1 MIKIGIRHNL
11 LYPFL
16 SIIFYFT
23 REVISIILSS
33 CLKFKSSL
41 LLTLIMFIA
50 EIIAGSIFYF
60 NNFYFLSSKNER
72 KRTKS
77 GRITL
82 IHSPSQ
88 MSRLDKRFKLYFLIF
103 IAAYFQFISF
113 KITTIYLIEYQNI
126 SKSLD
131 IRLRSILPLLIG
143 VLSLFTLRLPIVK
156 HQIFSLTIIS
166 ICLIITIISESIIVL
181 YSNDSNNRKEYLFH
195 LLFIFI
201 RALIDAFVEL
211 SEKYLLEY
219 NFINP
224 FYIVMFEGFFGS
236 IFISINSIKT
246 NPFKEIKEYE
256 GDYIGL
262 IICLIIY
269 FFLSGGRNIYRISTN
284 KIYSPMAR
292 SLTDAFLDPILIFY
306 YYYSGVEKH
315 KNIFYFIAN
324 LILSIIVVFCVGVY
338 NDFFVLYCCGL
349 EHHTHYEISRRA
361 SKKENIPL
369 LQLEST
375 SGEDGEG
382 IN

>member
-33 CLKFKSSL
+33 YLEFKSSL
-41 LLTLIMFIA
+41 LLTLIMFIS
-50 EIIAGSIFYF
+50 EIIAGSIFYI
-60 NNFYFLSSKNER
+60 NNFYFLTKNEG
-72 KRTKS
+72 KTIKS
-77 GRITL
+77 GRIIL
-82 IHSPSQ
+82 IHSPSKIP
-88 MSRLDKRFKLYFLIF
+88 RFDKRFKLYFLIF

-113 KITTIYLIEYQNI
+113 KITTMYLIKSENI

-166 ICLIITIISESIIVL
+166 ICLIITIISESIIECCYYL
-181 YSNDSNNRKEYLFH
+181 ENIEEYLKH
-195 LLFIFI
+195 LLFVFI
-201 RALIDAFVEL
+201 RAIIDAFVEL

-236 IFISINSIKT
+236 IFISINSIET

-256 GDYIGL
+256 KEDFIVFL

-306 YYYSGVEKH
+306 YYYSDVEKH

-369 LQLEST
+369 LQLEKNF
-375 SGEDGEG
+375 EDDGEG

>member
-1 MIKIGIRHNL
+1 
-11 LYPFL
+11 
-16 SIIFYFT
+16 
-23 REVISIILSS
+23 
-33 CLKFKSSL
+33 
-41 LLTLIMFIA
+41 MFIS

-60 NNFYFLSSKNER
+60 NNFYFLSKNEG

-77 GRITL
+77 SGIIL
-82 IHSPSQ
+82 IHSPSK
-88 MSRLDKRFKLYFLIF
+88 MSRLDKTFKLYFLIF

-113 KITTIYLIEYQNI
+113 KITTIYLTEYKNI

-166 ICLIITIISESIIVL
+166 ICLIITIISESIIECCYYL
-181 YSNDSNNRKEYLFH
+181 ENIEEYLKH
-195 LLFIFI
+195 LLFVFI
-201 RALIDAFVEL
+201 RAIIDAFVEL

-236 IFISINSIKT
+236 IFISINSIET
-246 NPFKEIKEYE
+246 NPFKEVKEYE
-256 GDYIGL
+256 KEDYIVFL

-306 YYYSGVEKH
+306 YYYSDVEKH

-369 LQLEST
+369 LQLEKNF
-375 SGEDGEG
+375 EDDGEG

>member
-33 CLKFKSSL
+33 YLNFKSSL

-113 KITTIYLIEYQNI
+113 KITTIYLIPFEN
-126 SKSLD
+126 KSLD

-156 HQIFSLTIIS
+156 HQIFSLTIIL
-166 ICLIITIISESIIVL
+166 ICLIITIILDSIIECFYFDNMGKYL
-181 YSNDSNNRKEYLFH
+181 YH

-236 IFISINSIKT
+236 IFISINSIET

-256 GDYIGL
+256 DNYIVL
-262 IICLIIY
+262 IIFLIIY

-292 SLTDAFLDPILIFY
+292 SLTDAFLDPLLICY
-306 YYYSGVEKH
+306 YYFFSQDFYIEDQQ
-315 KNIFYFIAN
+315 NIFYFIAN

-338 NDFFVLYCCGL
+338 NDFLVLYCCGL

-369 LQLEST
+369 LQLEKNF
-375 SGEDGEG
+375 EDDGEG

>member
-33 CLKFKSSL
+33 YLEFKSSL
-41 LLTLIMFIA
+41 LLTLIMFIS

-60 NNFYFLSSKNER
+60 NNFYFLSKNEG

-77 GRITL
+77 SGIIL
-82 IHSPSQ
+82 IHSPSK
-88 MSRLDKRFKLYFLIF
+88 MSRLDKTFKLYFLIF

-113 KITTIYLIEYQNI
+113 KITTMYLTKSENI

-143 VLSLFTLRLPIVK
+143 VLSLFTLRLSIVK

-166 ICLIITIISESIIVL
+166 ICLIITIISESIIECCYYL
-181 YSNDSNNRKEYLFH
+181 ENIEEYLKH
-195 LLFIFI
+195 LLFVFI
-201 RALIDAFVEL
+201 RAIIDAFVEL

-236 IFISINSIKT
+236 IFISINSIET
-246 NPFKEIKEYE
+246 NPFKEIKEYKKE
-256 GDYIGL
+256 DYKVLL

-306 YYYSGVEKH
+306 YYYSDVEKH

-369 LQLEST
+369 LQLEKNF
-375 SGEDGEG
+375 EDDGEG